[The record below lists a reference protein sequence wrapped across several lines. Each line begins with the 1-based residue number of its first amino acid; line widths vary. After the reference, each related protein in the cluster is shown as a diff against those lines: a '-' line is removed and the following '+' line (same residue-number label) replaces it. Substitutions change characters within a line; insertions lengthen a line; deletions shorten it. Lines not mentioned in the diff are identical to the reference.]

1 MEVTDNEALFNRIF
15 TLELQVGF
23 IIPEMIKVMD
33 SISDKKASSC
43 LVIAL
48 ENIINQLPDTPASCD
63 ERFTEAAKRALSAV
77 KRAQGDSILPPRT
90 E

>member
-1 MEVTDNEALFNRIF
+1 MEPTDKEALFSRIF

-33 SISDKKASSC
+33 SITDRKASAD

-48 ENIINQLPDTPASCD
+48 ENIINQLPDSPASCD
-63 ERFTEAAKRALSAV
+63 ERFTEAAKRALSSV
-77 KRAQGDSILPPRT
+77 KRAQGDSTLPPIQG
-90 E
+90 